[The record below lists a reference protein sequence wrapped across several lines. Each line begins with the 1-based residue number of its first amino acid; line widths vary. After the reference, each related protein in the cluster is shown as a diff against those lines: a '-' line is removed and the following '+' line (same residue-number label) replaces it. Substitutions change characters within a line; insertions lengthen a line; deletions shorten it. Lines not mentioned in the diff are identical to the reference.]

1 MIYGT
6 PNIITNGLL
15 VNLDNI
21 SPKST
26 PIPQTINLV
35 FPSDR
40 FSGWTS
46 SNLIVSGN
54 TQTNPIDGNQNADK
68 VMSASGL
75 FGSLASNT
83 FSVISGQ
90 TYSLSLYAR
99 AAEFNLLTIQLSPN
113 FGTGPNRYGV
123 FNLTGGTSPNSNTT
137 TSINNIGGGWYRIG
151 ITANATATAT
161 TSRAYILTYNIVTTL
176 PSGNATSGMYIFG
189 SQVES
194 GGIKPYQPS
203 NNNQG
208 LRNIWFDTSGN
219 NTDMTLTGITYN
231 TNFGNYQ
238 FNGINDYMYIPN
250 KSIINFSGTPFTYEM
265 MVKLPSSLPA
275 TTKYLLTKGSS
286 GFTAYFNN
294 NLLYVGKDLV
304 VDWGSVSVS
313 DYLNQNLH
321 IVVGWDGV
329 NRFCYLN
336 GIQSMNTPQSTDLIE
351 NTTSPLYVGGKPGT
365 PSFFGGSL
373 YFFRIYNRGLTQIE
387 VSQNFNAIKS
397 RYNL

>member
-26 PIPQTINLV
+26 PIPQTINLIY
-35 FPSDR
+35 PSEK
-40 FSGWTS
+40 FTGWTL

-54 TQTNPIDGNQNADK
+54 TQTNPIDGSQNTDK
-68 VMSASGL
+68 IIGTI
-75 FGSLASNT
+75 GSLGYLQSNT

-90 TYSLSLYAR
+90 TYSFSVYAR
-99 AAEFNLLTIQLSPN
+99 AAEFNLTTIQLSPN
-113 FGTGPNRYGV
+113 FGTGPNRYAV
-123 FNLTGGTSPNSNTT
+123 FNLTGGTIPNSNTT
-137 TSINNIGGGWYRIG
+137 TTFNNVGGGWYRVG
-151 ITANATATAT
+151 ITANATATAS
-161 TSRAYILTYNIVTTL
+161 TSRANIFTYSIVTNQ
-176 PSGNATSGMYIFG
+176 PIGNSTSGLYIFG

-194 GGIKPYQPS
+194 GGIKPYQQS
-203 NNNQG
+203 TNNQG

-219 NTDMTLTGITYN
+219 GNDMTLTGITYN

-250 KSIINFSGTPFTYEM
+250 KPIINFSGTPFTYEM
-265 MVKLPSSLPA
+265 MVKLPSSLPP
-275 TTKYLLTKGSS
+275 TNKYLLTKGTS

-294 NLLYVGKDLV
+294 NLLYIGKDLV
-304 VDWGSVSVS
+304 IDWDSVSVS
-313 DYLNQNLH
+313 NFLNQNLH
-321 IVVGWDGV
+321 IIVGWDGV

-336 GIQSMNTPQSTDLIE
+336 GVQSLFSPQTTNLIDT
-351 NTTSPLYVGGKPGT
+351 TTSPLYVGGKPGT
-365 PSFFGGSL
+365 TSFYDGSL
-373 YFFRIYNRGLTQIE
+373 YFFRLYNRGLTQTEIN
-387 VSQNFNAIKS
+387 QNFNAIRA